1 VGVRAG
7 QNRPTIEANSRFRPS
22 GVRPVMTNR
31 FRWQVRASRS
41 KECGHD
47 SIVTG
52 RNQDAGITSCK
63 PCMTTHWKSFVYIV
77 RIVHGRRYF
86 ESVRFIAGRLYEVS
100 VKSESALRQCIG
112 VPINMGTVYSVIVP
126 SLGLSLVE
134 ILSPLSLSPVGQIFD
149 SRSCLIKIVLSGNE
163 SPMAMLSGDCSSV
176 IRLDM
181 PSVQVLD

>member
-1 VGVRAG
+1 LTYGVSNRGILIRNIVFGLDVGVRAG

-134 ILSPLSLSPVGQIFD
+134 ICPPCH
-149 SRSCLIKIVLSGNE
+149 SRQ
-163 SPMAMLSGDCSSV
+163 SV
-176 IRLDM
+176 KFSIRD
-181 PSVQVLD
+181 PA